1 MTPLI
6 DDETATRYWSER
18 DTAPEAER
26 ETRNAALIDWAKAK
40 KADQFRAEQ
49 QQAESAYT
57 DLEGWWKEN
66 GAGHVF
72 EKDEDRLE
80 VANRRFIANQFQQ
93 TPDQQGRYY
102 PTYRDEYLQK
112 TFGKSGLSETDTFNL
127 IRDSLTARKA
137 TEDALRELPGAL
149 AKGMFS
155 KVAEGKTL
163 DETDSWFLFQDW
175 KDRHADKLGK
185 LPEGWESAM
194 LDRAVK
200 LQARSETMMRDLAP
214 ESKRAFDTLLAFAR
228 PEDAEGLPPTGRAD
242 VENLAKEFAKLDP
255 QQRKDIYST
264 LYYAAEADG
273 AGMGKGFFEKVGEG
287 IARGGVNIYDD
298 MAMVAEDRN
307 ARENLR
313 RLRSGESVFSAPNN
327 MVRRA
332 EEFFQLGAAEQGA
345 PLNEGVPA
353 DAPPL
358 TEEQKTEL
366 IAQNEQRLSELKA
379 LREIRDIAQGT
390 IDPIKTEM
398 DGVMGS
404 IVQGAYDFSQSAAYT
419 ALAAVPYVGL
429 PAVMGALTNSNY
441 LRMLDTYPDMDA
453 DAALAISGAIAGPQ
467 AVIER
472 FQANALIGRSPAL
485 NALMRKMTD
494 VRIPIAGRIALG
506 YGANVAFQTGQEF
519 VQEAMPVA
527 ADQIAAA
534 IREDMPEFDAGKAW
548 GAYVDQMPD
557 IFFSMLWAGLIGT
570 GASSFRELKRNG
582 QYERSLGELEMVGIT
597 GEAAQ
602 DIAAEQDL
610 DAANTKFREAWD
622 KRTPEDIQAG
632 IAKRAAQLEAARS
645 QQQNPELPIR
655 RIEENADGTLTHII
669 EKPDGTALYRTN
681 DSDAADTAFV
691 NITGMVGRSQL
702 TGTTRGIV
710 ESLQFIDQVN
720 QAAGRGED
728 VQKLLIDDAPRNLL
742 DEYEA
747 NPTEQNLNNLFETVR
762 SQGQDINEPAELA
775 NFPVLASNQGALV
788 DGVFRSIIKIQ
799 DGATGDKVMRDF
811 SQDNLKRAI
820 AENRITMDWVRENL
834 NQVIPLIE
842 SERNTGPA
850 LRTETDT
857 DVIESFSDVAVAYMT
872 GRIREEQIPAGFRGF
887 LRRMAIIVKDIFR
900 RAYRLKRAI
909 AEGKVDSNFESFLAE
924 SVGLNQQTMVDTTR
938 ERVGGELTQG
948 TFNYSVGQRVL
959 TDTNPYPMEQK
970 GKWWANEDFAQR
982 GGQIVTMSPD
992 EFLSQVRPLEV
1003 DEASRDNIDDLK
1015 NMMQSGR
1022 KLDPLAIY
1030 ADGKEDGRHRAT
1042 AAKELGMATIPVLDF
1057 RENKPKGNDFSIG
1070 SRASAVSTDTP
1081 SIRASNATI
1090 TGPANYSIGAFH
1102 GTPHKVDKFSTE
1114 KIGTGEGAQAYG
1126 WGLYFAQQIDVAQ
1139 EYKDVLSSNQKY
1151 KDLGI
1156 SPSPRVKTYL
1166 ENAISQKFR
1175 IQFLKDDLERIQE
1188 DLQAHEVKAIDSFIK
1203 HVEVNGYPVNKGN
1216 LYTVELDVD
1225 DADLL
1230 DWDKPLSEQSE
1241 KVKTALQSVSDN
1253 WLWQDAISGKGG
1265 EQVGGA
1271 LYSTLR
1277 ATFPDAEFSRDGV
1290 DASKKASEALLAA
1303 GIPGIRYL
1311 DGGSRSDGQGTYNYV
1326 AFDENL
1332 IKITEENGNRIP
1344 ASQALAQPVSTDTN
1358 YSIGVNTTAANILAD
1373 NLKIPTTIGTE
1384 FIGRQIIPIEA
1395 DLTAGGGS
1403 FTQKPAQG
1411 GPAFSVIPEYFNAG
1425 VVWAAAKDGFWTG
1438 KLNLARKLGAIY
1450 KGKDGS
1456 EKFLIGTYAMK
1467 QDSHI
1472 SNPTIAGEKLA
1483 EVSRYVQ
1490 EGRISAEQEQGL
1502 ANLVIDAAKKLAE
1515 TSSNKAV
1522 ATKKS
1527 LDKLESRK
1535 GKRDEK
1541 AIKDAKKEYEKA
1553 RNAKTFAEGLLT
1565 FPTKFTANQFD
1576 TYLAGLSFEQRAF
1589 IAEKLS
1595 SAKAES
1601 LGAPPM
1607 EQIRRATLDE
1617 SFGGTQNLSMI
1628 SLLEI
1633 DVPRLEQG
1641 LKNKTLTAEAF
1652 GVTPHNSYN
1661 SLAPGNVAAMFRT
1674 PIPYELAFPDIRDG
1688 LNRAGYTSNH
1698 GYYLKGKIPD
1708 GIAKAQP
1715 ITESMLNALEQTQTS
1730 LRPNQA
1736 KAIVSA
1742 LNQKWVEFTK
1752 PRQAGLAEFSRA
1764 LRNND
1769 AAVTLTQHSPE
1780 EVSKLIKDGK
1790 MKVYR
1795 LGDMNIWFALKRP
1808 DTSEAQYAD
1817 PEKDWAIVSVVNNEK
1832 AAYGTLPL
1840 IMSKAISEGGT
1851 ILDCYS
1857 VQSPKF
1863 PAGLLPTLYGRSG
1876 FEVIDT
1882 LPFDPQYHTEAGK
1895 MGELEKVWH
1904 SQNWNGQVKP
1914 PVVYMK
1920 WNPELHANLGRDN
1933 DTKDT
1938 FADAAKDESGM
1949 AERKAQRPRRVAEGA
1964 SVSVGGTGQGDQRG
1978 RLPISSSPAGDAG
1991 NARKVLP
1998 RGVEQV
2004 VADLKQLNDYQLQAL
2019 GLTREEVNSAVQNF
2033 ESPDSISY
2041 SIASQREI
2049 DRVNA
2054 ALGGMNR
2061 GPDERLKVYER
2072 ARAKFGQLLES
2083 NKEAIDAIKSAKET
2097 DTAPALEQVE
2107 TDRASN
2113 LADLTAE
2120 ENAEVAKALQDNAD
2134 TFMPRIEAAATPA
2147 ERKRVERDAKDRA
2160 KILEQGIRN
2169 KFDERKTAIDTKAK
2183 SQSQQIKD
2191 SAANRDS
2198 ASRARMTEKV
2208 RRTKLLQSIGELDAV
2223 LSVLPP
2229 EIRGKVGGFAVLAN
2243 IGTGDKALSDFFVK
2257 RIEMIDRQLERILRK
2272 EYDAAFRKLL
2282 DRTKPK
2288 KAAPGEKP
2296 KGIGADIQDLFT
2308 VIRSAVDMDAVS
2320 VAAHIAGLDA
2330 KIASGELTAEQEAR
2344 AQVEAA
2350 LVSLVG
2356 DWRNAD
2362 ADRRR
2367 SALTEAT
2374 RIWSGAY
2381 AAHTQK
2387 VIQLREQREVARLD
2401 AIQDTGKSGE
2411 LAGRKSKAIA
2421 DSGLKG
2427 SWKDYILNLLNFD
2440 QVTGI
2445 LFGENSKTANT
2456 LIDRQRAT
2464 ENAKEDGQQAKMQA
2478 LEGFFT
2484 DLAGGNLLAGEQLRY
2499 NLAQPSMEVQ
2509 GIKLSELE
2517 ALSAAMMW
2525 EQEDGRRHMTGELDE
2540 TGKPSGA
2547 WNYDQDFVDEIIA
2560 NLSPEALQLRDWL
2573 LKQYADE
2580 YGNINAVYAEL
2591 NGVNLPQIRN
2601 YSPVTVQPVS
2611 APTGQVLDPVSGSA
2625 MSGASTSPGA
2635 LRTRGTAIA
2644 EPRFADVLQTY
2655 ISHTLQME
2663 HWKAFAPFIAEV
2675 NGVLRNR
2682 DVQNSVEEKGGAEAR
2697 KILNAWLDYFAQG
2710 GTRDAGAH
2718 LALNQGISNVLG
2730 RASQVALIG
2739 RVSTLLVQS
2748 TQLGAALAEMPLKA
2762 YLKRMGKLLSG
2773 QLGWDA
2779 SINSPYIQRRI
2790 AQMPPVVQMAMQGLK
2805 GAKPT
2810 AIQQAG
2816 KRLGNLL
2823 SGADGLF
2830 TAGTYAITY
2839 DYHLTKAQELGLT
2852 GAEAESYARNIAER
2866 VTDRIAQPTRPG
2878 ARSLYE
2884 NTSTNPLARAGWAF
2898 ASEARKNLALVAYSF
2913 AERDTATKIRTL
2925 AYVVALNS
2933 IASSILRSIWRD
2945 MLDDEDEE
2953 LFDDKYWSPKRIA
2966 LAVATE
2972 PLYGFPVLGST
2983 AQNAIYKAFGEY
2995 QPGGTMFDVD
3005 RAINPVRRIPEYLE
3019 GDFEMRD
3026 VIRDIDM
3033 IVSAMGLAHPNI
3045 AAAASITHLAK
3056 DLFSLGDSAVD
3067 AVTED

>member
-26 ETRNAALIDWAKAK
+26 ESRNAALIDWAKAK

-214 ESKRAFDTLLAFAR
+214 ESKRAFDTLMAFTR
-228 PEDAEGLPPTGRAD
+228 PEDAEALPEAGRAD
-242 VENLAKEFAKLDP
+242 VENIAKEFAKLTPEDR
-255 QQRKDIYST
+255 QNIYST

-287 IARGGVNIYDD
+287 IARGGVNIYNDAEMTAQDRQARQNISEFQSLLDKPEQQPDRMQTAESIKMQRD
-298 MAMVAEDRN
+298 MAKRGVE
-307 ARENLR
+307 EN
-313 RLRSGESVFSAPNN
+313 
-327 MVRRA
+327 
-332 EEFFQLGAAEQGA
+332 
-345 PLNEGVPA
+345 
-353 DAPPL
+353 
-358 TEEQKTEL
+358 T
-366 IAQNEQRLSELKA
+366 QRLAELKA
-379 LREIRDIAQGT
+379 LREIRQIADGT

-419 ALAAVPYVGL
+419 GLAAVPYVGL

-453 DAALAISGAIAGPQ
+453 DAALAISGAIAAPQ
-467 AVIER
+467 AFIER
-472 FQANALIGRSPAL
+472 FQGRALVGKSPML
-485 NALMRKMTD
+485 NSLMKKMTD
-494 VRIPIAGRIALG
+494 VRIPIAGRLAIG
-506 YGANVAFQTGQEF
+506 YGANVAYQTGQEF

-534 IREDMPEFDAGKAW
+534 IREDMPEFDAEKAW
-548 GAYVDQMPD
+548 GAYKDQMPD

-570 GASSFRELKRNG
+570 GTSTFREFKRNG
-582 QYERSLGELEMVGIT
+582 QFERSLGELEMVGIT

-610 DAANTKFREAWD
+610 DVANTKFQEAWSN
-622 KRTPEDIQAG
+622 RTPEDIQAG
-632 IAKRAAQLEAARS
+632 IAKRAAQLEAAS
-645 QQQNPELPIR
+645 STQQNPELPVR

-669 EKPDGTALYRTN
+669 EKPDGTVLYRTN

-728 VQKLLIDDAPRNLL
+728 VQKLLLDDAPRNLL

-820 AENRITMDWVRENL
+820 AEGRITMDWVRENL

-872 GRIREEQIPAGFRGF
+872 GRIREEQIPQGFRGF

-900 RAYRLKRAI
+900 RSYNLKRAI
-909 AEGKVDSNFESFLAE
+909 AEGKVDSNFEGFLAE

-938 ERVGGELTQG
+938 ERVGGELAQG
-948 TFNYSVGQRVL
+948 TFNYSVGQRVS
-959 TDTNPYPMEQK
+959 TDTNPYPMEDK

-1042 AAKELGMATIPVLDF
+1042 AAKELGMDTLPVLDF
-1057 RENKPKGNDFSIG
+1057 RANKPEPKGNDFSIG

-1090 TGPANYSIGAFH
+1090 SGPANYSIAAHH
-1102 GTPHKVDKFSTE
+1102 GTPHKVDKFSTA

-1126 WGLYFAQQIDVAQ
+1126 WGLYFADKKPVAQ
-1139 EYKDVLSSNQKY
+1139 SYRRVGATQADIVLGNGNQ
-1151 KDLGI
+1151 
-1156 SPSPRVKTYL
+1156 VKM
-1166 ENAISQKFR
+1166 
-1175 IQFLKDDLERIQE
+1175 E
-1188 DLQAHEVKAIDSFIK
+1188 DLPTPLQNALAANLEAPNPLANAKNFLTGFSGDYYRKNSFGDKAVDDSIAKLDEIIQAGGNVKN
-1203 HVEVNGYPVNKGN
+1203 VGN
-1216 LYTVELDVD
+1216 LYTVDLDVEPE
-1225 DADLL
+1225 DLL
-1230 DWDKPLSEQSE
+1230 DWDKPFSEQSP
-1241 KVKTALQSVSDN
+1241 KVQAALKAVQSDN
-1253 WLWQDAISGKGG
+1253 PLWKDTISGKNGKP
-1265 EQVGGA
+1265 VGGA
-1271 LYSTLR
+1271 IYKTLT
-1277 ATFPDAEFSRDGV
+1277 ATWPDAEFSRDGI
-1290 DASKKASEALLAA
+1290 DPKKKASEALLAA

-1344 ASQALAQPVSTDTN
+1344 ASQALAAPATGVAVENGRAYSPIVRDLLQRRAAGEDIPRSVIDQAISDNFPAQLVEPPKAESELPSRATIDDAINEGQRRDQIAKSNIQPGEAVTIRQDVPAMTRKGVGVVTIKGKSGNSYDAAARISDPQFILNEKKSLEIGMGGAKGPHIAIRGKWSSDQSMPADLNQWTQVGFNPDRHSFYYDRATMKQVVGGSEAYQIGN
-1358 YSIGVNTTAANILAD
+1358 TVFVKDAQFGDGQISNISYSIGKKQSAGGIRFDEITKEDPKHDGSRVGTAWQG
-1373 NLKIPTTIGTE
+1373 KVKPTTQQTNDGIATIKPNELEKQMAMLTQFVDGVPLPKFITKFKDAKKRMRAFIDFQKGNLLALYDAFDALSSDYVIRSTHWYDGARLLAEGVRDNYRLTIEQSSAIISVFSPMKDWFQNVAMGQRFADVMANHKNKKITKATMGGAMREMLDAAEDDRKIRKAFKQIEGRSISQLLKDKSKEGRTIAAVAVRLMSTNVHGLTHDVLSPEGESLGIRKNLDGTNKKLVWQSYTFIEKAISIYEDGSAKNISKVLGTE
-1384 FIGRQIIPIEA
+1384 HKIRNFYNNIVAPTSPFGDATVDTHAVNAAVLYPMGNKGYLVGLNFGNA
-1395 DLTAGGGS
+1395 GVAGGGNS
-1403 FTQKPAQG
+1403 GIYWLFHEALR
-1411 GPAFSVIPEYFNAG
+1411 E
-1425 VVWAAAKDGFWTG
+1425 AAKERGVMPRQMQSITWEAIRGLFTDI
-1438 KLNLARKLGAIY
+1438 RKRD
-1450 KGKDGS
+1450 KN
-1456 EKFLIGTYAMK
+1456 FV
-1467 QDSHI
+1467 
-1472 SNPTIAGEKLA
+1472 AGITK
-1483 EVSRYVQ
+1483 
-1490 EGRISAEQEQGL
+1490 IW
-1502 ANLVIDAAKKLAE
+1502 E
-1515 TSSNKAV
+1515 TSSNA
-1522 ATKKS
+1522 
-1527 LDKLESRK
+1527 
-1535 GKRDEK
+1535 
-1541 AIKDAKKEYEKA
+1541 
-1553 RNAKTFAEGLLT
+1553 
-1565 FPTKFTANQFD
+1565 
-1576 TYLAGLSFEQRAF
+1576 
-1589 IAEKLS
+1589 
-1595 SAKAES
+1595 
-1601 LGAPPM
+1601 
-1607 EQIRRATLDE
+1607 
-1617 SFGGTQNLSMI
+1617 
-1628 SLLEI
+1628 
-1633 DVPRLEQG
+1633 
-1641 LKNKTLTAEAF
+1641 
-1652 GVTPHNSYN
+1652 
-1661 SLAPGNVAAMFRT
+1661 
-1674 PIPYELAFPDIRDG
+1674 
-1688 LNRAGYTSNH
+1688 
-1698 GYYLKGKIPD
+1698 
-1708 GIAKAQP
+1708 
-1715 ITESMLNALEQTQTS
+1715 
-1730 LRPNQA
+1730 
-1736 KAIVSA
+1736 
-1742 LNQKWVEFTK
+1742 
-1752 PRQAGLAEFSRA
+1752 
-1764 LRNND
+1764 D
-1769 AAVTLTQHSPE
+1769 AARTQIIGLGITPPE
-1780 EVSKLIKDGK
+1780 
-1790 MKVYR
+1790 
-1795 LGDMNIWFALKRP
+1795 
-1808 DTSEAQYAD
+1808 
-1817 PEKDWAIVSVVNNEK
+1817 WARVGSSNS
-1832 AAYGTLPL
+1832 GG
-1840 IMSKAISEGGT
+1840 EGGMRSST
-1851 ILDCYS
+1851 GQVADSAGS
-1857 VQSPKF
+1857 VQSGIRQGRQGGDRR
-1863 PAGLLPTLYGRSG
+1863 AG
-1876 FEVIDT
+1876 
-1882 LPFDPQYHTEAGK
+1882 
-1895 MGELEKVWH
+1895 
-1904 SQNWNGQVKP
+1904 
-1914 PVVYMK
+1914 
-1920 WNPELHANLGRDN
+1920 
-1933 DTKDT
+1933 
-1938 FADAAKDESGM
+1938 
-1949 AERKAQRPRRVAEGA
+1949 
-1964 SVSVGGTGQGDQRG
+1964 
-1978 RLPISSSPAGDAG
+1978 
-1991 NARKVLP
+1991 
-1998 RGVEQV
+1998 
-2004 VADLKQLNDYQLQAL
+2004 
-2019 GLTREEVNSAVQNF
+2019 VNF
-2033 ESPDSISY
+2033 
-2041 SIASQREI
+2041 SIASQSEI
-2049 DRVNA
+2049 DRVNK

-2107 TDRASN
+2107 TERASN

-2257 RIEMIDRQLERILRK
+2257 RIEMIDRQLERTLRK

-2308 VIRSAVDMDAVS
+2308 VVRSAVDMDAVS
-2320 VAAHIAGLDA
+2320 VAAHIAGLDS

-2387 VIQLREQREVARLD
+2387 VIQLREQREVARMG

-2440 QVTGI
+2440 QVAGI
-2445 LFGENSKTANT
+2445 LFGENSETANT
-2456 LIDRQRAT
+2456 LIDRQRTT

-2517 ALSAAMMW
+2517 GLSAAMMW

-2540 TGKPSGA
+2540 TGKPSGS
-2547 WNYDQDFVDEIIA
+2547 WHYDQDFVDEIIA

-2601 YSPVTVQPVS
+2601 YSPVTVQPIS

-2663 HWKAFAPFIAEV
+2663 HWKAFAPFVAEV

-2762 YLKRMGKLLSG
+2762 YLKRMGKLLTG

-2913 AERDTATKIRTL
+2913 AERDTATKMRTL
-2925 AYVVALNS
+2925 AYVVAINS

-2945 MLDDEDEE
+2945 MLDDDDEE

-2983 AQNAIYKAFGEY
+2983 AQNAIYRAFGEY

-3005 RAINPVRRIPEYLE
+3005 RAINPVKRIPEYLE

-3056 DLFSLGDSAVD
+3056 DLFNIGDSAVD
-3067 AVTED
+3067 AVTEE